1 MKAIRVAQTGGPEVL
16 TFGELPEP
24 RPHAGQAVVRVE
36 AAGLNY
42 IDTYQRTGLY
52 PLPLPYVPGLEG
64 AGVVIGLGPGVSG
77 LREGDR
83 VAWSTRIGSYA
94 EINAVP
100 AELLVKVPDGVD
112 LETAAAA
119 MLQGMTAHF
128 LVDGAYALKPG
139 DTCIVHAAAGGV
151 GLLLIQMAKQKGARV
166 IGTCSTEEK
175 AALARGAGADEVVL
189 YTSQDFEA
197 EARRFTGGRGV
208 DVVYDSVGQSTFE
221 KSLSSLRSRGMM
233 VLFGQ
238 SSGPVAPFNP
248 AVLAQKGSLFLT
260 RPTLFHYIADRASLE
275 RRAGDVLSA
284 VAAGRLAVRIGATF
298 PLAQAADAHRAL
310 EGRKTTG
317 KVLLIP

>member
-1 MKAIRVAQTGGPEVL
+1 MKAIRVEHTGGPEVL
-16 TFGELPEP
+16 VLVDAPMARAE
-24 RPHAGQAVVRVE
+24 AGQALIRVE

-52 PLPLPYVPGLEG
+52 PLPMPYVPGLEG
-64 AGVVIGLGPGVSG
+64 AGIVTATGSGVSD

-83 VAWSTRIGSYA
+83 VAWASRLGSYA
-94 EINAVP
+94 EANAIP
-100 AELLVKVPDGVD
+100 ADLLVKVPDAVD
-112 LETAAAA
+112 LKTAAAA

-128 LVDGAYALKPG
+128 LVDGAFVLRSG
-139 DTCIVHAAAGGV
+139 DTCLVHAAAGGV

-166 IGTCSTEEK
+166 IGTCSTTEK

-189 YTSQDFEA
+189 YTHQDFEA
-197 EARRFTGGRGV
+197 EARRLTDGRGV
-208 DVVYDSVGQSTFE
+208 DVVYDSVGQATFE
-221 KSLSSLRSRGMM
+221 KSLSSLRPRGTM

-248 AVLAQKGSLFLT
+248 SVLAQKGSLFLT

-275 RRAGDVLSA
+275 RRAGEVLGA
-284 VAAGRLAVRIGATF
+284 VAAGRLDVRIGATF

-317 KVLLIP
+317 KVLLLP